1 MIKSINPKPKK
12 NNFQNYFM
20 SNKDLLDNI
29 KKLREMTGVG
39 FKDCKIALDET
50 KGDIEKSVEFLRK
63 KGIAKAS
70 KKMNRTASEGLA
82 LIKENGGKIS
92 MIEINS
98 ETDFVAKNKDFIN
111 FCKEIS
117 DINFSTKG
125 NIDKLNNSKMINGI
139 LVKDNLVNLIAKIG
153 EKITIRRTSFFDNLT
168 GSNYYYVHSAI
179 EKNIGKIISMVKL
192 DGVVKG
198 KNDEIGTKIAMHVA
212 ASNPLAIDKDGI
224 NKEIVDKELEIIKA
238 EITNSGKPAEMA
250 EKISKGKIAKFL
262 NDNSLLN
269 QIWIMDPKKKVI
281 DILKENSSEKEIKIL
296 DFVKYKVG
304 EGV

>member
-1 MIKSINPKPKK
+1 
-12 NNFQNYFM
+12 M

-50 KGDIEKSVEFLRK
+50 KGNIEKSVEFLRK

-82 LIKENGGKIS
+82 LIKENDGKIS

-192 DGVVKG
+192 DGVIKG

-212 ASNPLAIDKDGI
+212 ASNPLAIDKEGI

-269 QIWIMDPKKKVI
+269 QMWIMDPKKKVI